1 VKLSQQIPAINVL
14 NETTKPA
21 VTPAPVVMTPEQ
33 LQKLSEIKT
42 RAGWLSPSEVTSLA
56 KGNATTE
63 AIDAVATMKAKQI
76 IDDQG
81 SDQPE
86 GNWAR
91 RNVYDKLKAT
101 TRYTF
106 AGLNFVPEFVQGGI
120 AQFFDDNKDV
130 DGWMIST
137 TLGSLLA
144 NPELQGEGFFPG
156 DKLMEKQAERARR
169 YRGTVNGSA
178 WTVGRGAANLV
189 FKPKSLPYN
198 IMSGVLDAAVMI
210 RFDPVLPATKA
221 AKILT
226 AGPNKVPRLSVAAL
240 KALREELATG
250 VGLTKGLAEYGLDG
264 TSYDTFSR
272 TNRRFVTLIDRL
284 VGEKSASRIAEDIF
298 DHKLPNEVVNALA
311 GAKDPEVVRAILA
324 TGWGISDQALPQD
337 IRNIQKTL
345 FGSRTIMGTAIGDIV
360 HERMPLV
367 DGIRK
372 SRYFT
377 TMAKG
382 TIIVAGDTNDNRK
395 AVKTIISYL
404 RTAGVDADTVDEI
417 ASMAVKNFVPSGSDA
432 VRKATMEVFEGTL
445 KSVMK
450 QDGIKDEVINE
461 LFTRARSGVEKARI
475 YLQDRAGNA
484 TDNGYHTWLMNQDR
498 GLIPEQQLE
507 LMLSELGYRGTNELA
522 ITSPTELVEM
532 LDRVQVLPD
541 LRDVRRI
548 TRSKLFR
555 DVLGKQDKVGKRA
568 ITAKKVR
575 QDITFVTDQKE
586 FDRLGKELDSLML
599 KPQKTKNM
607 LDQISELKKQRNDL
621 KIVRNVKVVTAE
633 EKGALNAID
642 YVQNQL
648 WKPLALASGGY
659 VVRNSLDAQIRMAFS
674 ELPSLLTHPMQYIS
688 LVTGTSKKMSLKF
701 ENLAALGT
709 KANQKTISKLGQQI
723 NELNAITVRT
733 TKQQARLAK
742 LVAKQ
747 DEMLLTNEGLL
758 DEALQDLAQELG
770 FGLDKQGLGAL
781 DIEDNMIKTGH
792 FSNVSRGSAEG
803 ATRHTDAVSQ
813 NGYRTFGDPLRR
825 MAAQTFAEFGGV
837 SQTSRDA
844 AASRIVNLIRSN
856 PELQDNVFAMHR
868 KGFQITESAFG
879 RTTTTGAIDL
889 AALPEDE
896 MVQALYQYAQRI
908 SVENAQTLTGGVYE
922 IQFMYAFNRVPKT
935 IGKTTVPTF
944 ETGLKTIKDADGK
957 EISVLKTLV
966 NTEDGKLR
974 VGSIVEISTDEVGV
988 VTGFKNSV
996 SREIIIDPYTGGVIE
1011 SGVSQKADIAIIQP
1025 IENADAF
1032 GKGNG
1037 TVFARRIIENTP
1049 IWDGKRGLP
1058 QTLKREL
1065 SQFEVKDKGELNAFQ
1080 KTMDGSTDWFF
1091 GRVVGTITR
1100 KLERSPVFRE
1110 YYYQEV
1116 NALVD
1121 RLDPAEAQKFLTQ
1134 VTEYATEAGMT
1145 PEKYV
1150 GDKQI
1155 IARMRASSKTAGDV
1169 TINELDEFAKVQAVG
1184 KMKEL
1189 LYDASER
1196 SNLQDAL
1203 RIIMPFAPAWKEIIG
1218 TYAGFFKSNPIGAAR
1233 SFQRIYTGIGNADP
1247 DNDGRGF
1254 FYKDPTT
1261 GQQMFTFPG
1270 SGTLAKALTGLD
1282 ATIEAPVNRL
1292 SQGIQAFPAL
1302 GPMAQIAVSTWMPD
1316 VPETDAM
1323 VGILLPYGR
1332 KGPEALL
1339 PLGYLQKLKSAWT
1352 SDEDDVTSIYF
1363 NTYAETLRA
1372 LSATGDY
1379 DLSSK
1384 DGVLQLEKDAK
1395 FKARILTTFR
1405 AVSQF
1410 TGPTSGTIEFKVP
1423 TNEGDQFISALIKEF
1438 YDMQADPAIGYDK
1451 AVPQFLAKYGDE
1463 VALYVSSKSRAAVE
1477 GLEATSEFND
1487 WERRNGDLISLYPE
1501 VSRYLAPA
1509 GSDFNFTVYDR
1520 QTRAGERVKL
1530 TDDQIIELAQ
1540 VRIGSANFRAARQQV
1555 GPYPSDEAKDLLKRY
1570 RAFLSKKY
1578 PGFPAVAEFQVG
1590 KYYNDI
1596 LELKQLV
1603 FDKRVTVDGT
1613 VTAIR
1618 QYLLAREQAIAAS
1631 GVSESGFRSAK
1642 SAEPLRD
1649 KLASIG
1655 LVLSES
1661 EPNFARIYDRL
1672 LASEVE

>member
-14 NETTKPA
+14 NESQKPT
-21 VTPAPVVMTPEQ
+21 VVPAPAAMTPQ
-33 LQKLSEIKT
+33 QIQKITEIKT
-42 RAGWLSPSEVTSLA
+42 RAGWLSPSEVLALA
-56 KGNATTE
+56 KGGATTQ
-63 AIDAVATMKAKQI
+63 AVDAVATMKAKQI

-86 GNWAR
+86 GSWVR

-101 TRYTF
+101 TRYGF
-106 AGLNFVPEFVQGGI
+106 AGLNFVPEFVQGGV

-130 DGWMIST
+130 DGFIIST
-137 TLGSLLA
+137 TLGSMLE
-144 NPELQGEGFFPG
+144 NPELQGEGFFAG

-189 FKPKSLPYN
+189 FKPKSLWYN
-198 IMSGVLDAAVMI
+198 VMSGVLDAATMI
-210 RFDPVLPATKA
+210 RFDPVTPVTKG

-226 AGPNKVPRLSVAAL
+226 AGKSNVPRLSTAAL
-240 KALREELATG
+240 KVLREELASG

-264 TSYDTFSR
+264 TAYDTFSR

-284 VGEKSASRIAEDIF
+284 TGEKSASRIAEDIF
-298 DHKLPNEVVNALA
+298 DHKLPNEVVAALA
-311 GAKDPEVVRAILA
+311 DANDPEVVRAILA

-345 FGSRTIMGTAIGDIV
+345 LGSRTVMGTAIGDIV

-367 DGIRK
+367 EGIRK

-377 TMAKG
+377 TMTKG
-382 TIIVAGDTNDNRK
+382 SIVVAGDTNDNRR

-404 RTAGVDADTVDEI
+404 RTAGVDADKVDEI
-417 ASMAVKNFVPSGSDA
+417 ADMAVRSFVPSNSDA
-432 VRKATMEVFEGTL
+432 VRKSTVEIFEATL

-450 QDGIKDEVINE
+450 QDGIKDEIIDE
-461 LFTRARSGVEKARI
+461 LFTSARSGIEDARI
-475 YLQDRAGNA
+475 YLQNRAGSP
-484 TDNGYHTWLMNQDR
+484 TDNGYLTYLMNQNR
-498 GLIPEQQLE
+498 SLIPEQQFE
-507 LMLSELGYRGTNELA
+507 MMLSELGYRGTNEMA

-532 LDRVQVLPD
+532 LNRVQVLPD
-541 LRDVRRI
+541 LSDVRRI
-548 TRSKLFR
+548 TRNKLFR
-555 DVLGKQDKVGKRA
+555 EVLGKQDKFGKMA

-575 QDITFVTDQKE
+575 KDITFVTNQKE
-586 FDRLGKELDSLML
+586 FDRLGKEIDALVL
-599 KPQKTKNM
+599 KPQKTKDTF
-607 LDQISELKKQRNDL
+607 DQISELKKQRNDL
-621 KIVRNVKVVTAE
+621 KVVRNVKVVTAE
-633 EKGALNAID
+633 EKGLLNAID
-642 YVQNQL
+642 YVQNNL

-674 ELPSLLTHPMQYIS
+674 ELPSALVHPMQYIS

-709 KANQKTISKLGQQI
+709 KASQEKISKLGQQI
-723 NELNAITVRT
+723 DELRAITVRT
-733 TKQQARLAK
+733 TKQEAKLAK
-742 LVAKQ
+742 LVTKQ
-747 DEMLLTNEGLL
+747 DEMMLTNEGLL
-758 DEALQDLAQELG
+758 DEALQDLAKELG

-781 DIEDNMIKTGH
+781 DIEDNMIKTGL
-792 FSNVSRGSAEG
+792 FVEVQRGSAEG
-803 ATRHTDAVSQ
+803 ASRHTDAVAQ
-813 NGYRTFGDPLRR
+813 NGIRTFNDPFRR
-825 MAAQTFAEFGGV
+825 MAAQTFTEFGGV
-837 SQTSRDA
+837 SQASRDA

-856 PELQDNVFAMHR
+856 PGLQEDVFALHR
-868 KGFQITESAFG
+868 KGFQVTESAFG
-879 RTTTTGAIDL
+879 RKSNTGPIDL
-889 AALPEDE
+889 ASLPEDE
-896 MVQALYQYAQRI
+896 MVAVLYQYAQRI
-908 SVENAQTLTGGVYE
+908 SVDNAQTLTGGVYE
-922 IQFMYAFNRVPKT
+922 IDFMYAFNRVPKT
-935 IGKTTVPTF
+935 IGGKTVPAF
-944 ETGLKTIKDADGK
+944 ETA
-957 EISVLKTLV
+957 ISDLV
-966 NTEDGKLR
+966 AAEGDILR
-974 VGSIVEISTDEVGV
+974 VGSVVQLADNEVGV
-988 VTGFKNSV
+988 ITGFKNSV
-996 SREIIIDPYTGGVIE
+996 SREMIIDPYTGGVIE
-1011 SGVSQKADIAIIQP
+1011 AGVSQKADLAVVQR
-1025 IENADAF
+1025 IEDTDAF

-1037 TVFARRIIENTP
+1037 TVFARRIIDRTP
-1049 IWDGKRGLP
+1049 LWDGKKGLP
-1058 QTLKREL
+1058 EKLKREL
-1065 SQFEVKDKGELNAFQ
+1065 SQFETKDKGELNAFQ

-1091 GRVVGTITR
+1091 NRVVGTVTR

-1116 NALVD
+1116 GALVD
-1121 RLDPAEAQKFLTQ
+1121 RLDPAEAQKFLTK
-1134 VTEYATEAGMT
+1134 VEKYAKEAGIT

-1155 IARMRASSKTAGDV
+1155 IGRMRASTKTAGDV
-1169 TINELDEFAKVQAVG
+1169 TINELDEFAKVQAVTR
-1184 KMKEL
+1184 MKEL

-1196 SNLQDAL
+1196 TNLQDAL
-1203 RIIMPFAPAWKEIIG
+1203 RIIMPFAPAWKEVLG

-1233 SFQRIYTGIGNADP
+1233 SFQRIYTGVGNADP

-1261 GQQMFTFPG
+1261 GQTMFTFPG
-1270 SGTLAKALTGLD
+1270 SGTLSKALLGLD
-1282 ATIEAPVNRL
+1282 ATIEAPVARL

-1302 GPMAQIAVSTWMPD
+1302 GPMAQIAVSAWMPD

-1384 DGVLQLEKDAK
+1384 DEVLQLQKDAK

-1410 TGPTSGTIEFKVP
+1410 TGPTAGTIEFKVP

-1463 VALYVSSKSRAAVE
+1463 AALYVSAKSRAAVE

-1530 TDDQIIELAQ
+1530 TDNEIIELAQ
-1540 VRIGSANFRAARQQV
+1540 IRIGSANFRAARQQV

-1596 LELKQLV
+1596 LELKELV

-1613 VTAIR
+1613 VTSIR

-1642 SAEPLRD
+1642 SAGPLRD